1 MKILLSGHTGQV
13 AQALQHALA
22 DHQLLSLG
30 RQAFDLEQPASLR
43 ETILRERP
51 QLLINAAAYTAVDL
65 AEQEPKRAF
74 AVNAEAPGA
83 MAKACAELGIPL
95 IHYST
100 DYVFDGSKNGAYHE
114 DDASNPLGVYGA
126 SKLAGEQAVA
136 ASGCEHLILR
146 TSWVYSRH
154 GRNFLLTMQRLL
166 QEREELKVVD
176 DQIGAPTWAGS
187 IAAAS
192 AELIQAW
199 QQGNRHWGTY
209 HLTNQGQTSWFGF
222 AQAIAEHLRAA
233 GKPCARL
240 LPIPSSDYP
249 TPARRPLNSCLDGTR
264 LAHDWNLRL
273 ADWRQALQ
281 QCLGETP

>member
-1 MKILLSGHTGQV
+1 MKILISGHTGQV

-43 ETILRERP
+43 ETVLRERP

-65 AEQEPKRAF
+65 AEQEPERAF

>member
-1 MKILLSGHTGQV
+1 MKILISGHTGQV

-43 ETILRERP
+43 ETVLRERP

-65 AEQEPKRAF
+65 AEQEPERAF

-83 MAKACAELGIPL
+83 MARACAELGIPL

>member
-65 AEQEPKRAF
+65 AEQEPERAF

-100 DYVFDGSKNGAYHE
+100 DYVFDGSKDGAYHE

>member
-1 MKILLSGHTGQV
+1 MKILISGHTGQV

-65 AEQEPKRAF
+65 AEQEPERAF

-100 DYVFDGSKNGAYHE
+100 DYVFDGSKDGAYHE